1 MNDNTTSSPPTNNP
15 TKKQNLSRKWVTPF
29 TLGAFLLSAITG
41 ILLFFKVHI
50 GLIKPT
56 HEWLSWLLVIAA
68 GLHIALNYGPLLKTL
83 TQPLGK
89 VLMVIFALLIGVS
102 FLPLGDQQERGRD
115 HGRHASYG
123 QKQHHGWDH

>member
-1 MNDNTTSSPPTNNP
+1 MQKNRHF
-15 TKKQNLSRKWVTPF
+15 SRKWVTPF
-29 TLGAFLLSAITG
+29 TLGAFALSAFTG

-68 GLHIALNYGPLLKTL
+68 VLHIMLNYRPLIKTL

-89 VLMVIFALLIGVS
+89 ILMVVFALLIGVS
-102 FLPLGDQQERGRD
+102 LLPLGEQKEHGKD
-115 HGRHASYG
+115 HRSYFVS
-123 QKQHHGWDH
+123 KVEQHHGEEPHGEKH